1 MTPGYPPCASPPL
14 PPETHRCVCTC
25 HILTSILS
33 SAHAVGFFNLQVGMI
48 TVTMY
53 VTEAGLTANTALS
66 HTLKTGPIVR
76 GVCDRSAGPS
86 MWC

>member
-1 MTPGYPPCASPPL
+1 M
-14 PPETHRCVCTC
+14 
-25 HILTSILS
+25 
-33 SAHAVGFFNLQVGMI
+33 GFFNLQVGMI

-53 VTEAGLTANTALS
+53 VTEAGLTANTVLS
-66 HTLKTGPIVR
+66 HTLKTRPSVR

>member
-1 MTPGYPPCASPPL
+1 M
-14 PPETHRCVCTC
+14 
-25 HILTSILS
+25 
-33 SAHAVGFFNLQVGMI
+33 GFFNLQVRMI